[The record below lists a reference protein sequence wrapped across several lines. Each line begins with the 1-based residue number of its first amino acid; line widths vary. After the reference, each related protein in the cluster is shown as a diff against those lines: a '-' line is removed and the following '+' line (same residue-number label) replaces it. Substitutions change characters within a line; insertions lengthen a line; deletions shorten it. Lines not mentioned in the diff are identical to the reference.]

1 MSAEDARRRFDD
13 ATRTHLY
20 VALPHGVEVAPCSP
34 EEWKQLSDA
43 WWAVEPRP
51 RIDVATLRSEAERAG
66 VADLDAALGA
76 QPGRLEH
83 RVVLRAAGE
92 PIGIYQGEQQDS
104 GRYYMASTI
113 LRPEWRGRGVYR
125 ALLAQIEAAV
135 RASGFL
141 EMSSRHRADN
151 NAVIIPKLRAGWVIA
166 AFDVEPRYGLLVHLR
181 RYLHDGLGRAFGY
194 RIDGRH
200 ADVLRAAGA
209 KVP

>member
-1 MSAEDARRRFDD
+1 
-13 ATRTHLY
+13 
-20 VALPHGVEVAPCSP
+20 
-34 EEWKQLSDA
+34 
-43 WWAVEPRP
+43 
-51 RIDVATLRSEAERAG
+51 
-66 VADLDAALGA
+66 
-76 QPGRLEH
+76 
-83 RVVLRAAGE
+83 VLRAAGE

-141 EMSSRHRADN
+141 EMASRHRADN

-166 AFDVEPRYGLLVHLR
+166 GFDVAMKYGLLVQLR
-181 RYLHDGLGRAFGY
+181 RFLHDGLGDAFGY

-200 ADVLRAAGA
+200 VEALRAAGV
-209 KVP
+209 KLP